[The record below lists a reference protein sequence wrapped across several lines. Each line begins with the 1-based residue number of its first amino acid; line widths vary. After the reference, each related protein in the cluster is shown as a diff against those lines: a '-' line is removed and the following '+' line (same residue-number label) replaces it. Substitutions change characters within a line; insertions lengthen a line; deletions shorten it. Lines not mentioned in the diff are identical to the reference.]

1 MGFTHND
8 RLSLHGEDL
17 DVQSARHGTYTG
29 ASLNGIG
36 LCSVL
41 NAARVRVLSDRGWAV
56 MDERDI
62 NFIEPDER
70 RQVSAETGTPEA
82 YLSDEGEQTW
92 LKN

>member
-1 MGFTHND
+1 
-8 RLSLHGEDL
+8 
-17 DVQSARHGTYTG
+17 
-29 ASLNGIG
+29 
-36 LCSVL
+36 
-41 NAARVRVLSDRGWAV
+41 